1 MRTILRMLFP
11 VLVFSLALPMARAAD
26 YAEGIEYRQISPSV
40 EKLTDKPREVVEL
53 FWYGCP
59 HCYRF
64 EPRLHEWLK
73 NKPENVG
80 FVRVPAVFV
89 NPQTNQANPKWI
101 LHAKIFYTAELLG
114 VRDKIHTPLFNRIH
128 AEGKH
133 MHSVEEAED
142 FFSKFGID
150 SETFQN
156 TFNSFAVDSK
166 LRRAIDLSRRYGATG
181 VPTLIID
188 GKYRTDGPMSGGHEQ
203 MLGIVNQVL
212 QIDSK

>member
-1 MRTILRMLFP
+1 MRTMLRMLLP
-11 VLVFSLALPMARAAD
+11 VLVLSLALPMASASD
-26 YAEGIEYRQISPSV
+26 YAEGIEYRQISPPV

-64 EPRLHEWLK
+64 EPLLNAWLK
-73 NKPENVG
+73 NKPDNVG

-89 NPQTNQANPKWI
+89 NPQTNQPNPRWA
-101 LHAKIFYTAELLG
+101 LHAKMFYTAELLG
-114 VRDKIHTPLFNRIH
+114 ILDKIHTPLFKRIH
-128 AEGKH
+128 GKH
-133 MHSVEEAED
+133 EHVDTVEKAEK
-142 FFSKFGID
+142 FFAEFGID

-203 MLGIVNQVL
+203 MLGIVNQLL
-212 QIDSK
+212 QSDSR